1 MGKGERAE
9 NDAFPK
15 KICTGDSLLVNNA
28 RVGKRS
34 DMSGTIPRKRK
45 TGQEIKKHT
54 RYKIQLPF
62 LNYKLLKYCSEKRV

>member
-34 DMSGTIPRKRK
+34 D
-45 TGQEIKKHT
+45 TGPVRYLEKEKQDKK
-54 RYKIQLPF
+54 
-62 LNYKLLKYCSEKRV
+62 